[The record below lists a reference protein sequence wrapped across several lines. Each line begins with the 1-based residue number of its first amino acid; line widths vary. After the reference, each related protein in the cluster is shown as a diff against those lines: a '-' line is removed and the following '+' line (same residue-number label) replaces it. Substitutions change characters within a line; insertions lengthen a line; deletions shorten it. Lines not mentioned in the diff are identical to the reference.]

1 MEYIAPLQNLIDRFA
16 SIRGVGKKTAA
27 RYAFAVLNM
36 SDENAAAFAE
46 AIVSAK
52 RDICHCRICGNI
64 SESDVC
70 RICSDDRR
78 DHSVICVVEDER
90 TLMAI
95 EKVKEFNG
103 VYHVL
108 GGAISP
114 VNDMSPDKL
123 RISELTERVKEGGVR
138 EVILATNPTVDGEMT
153 AMYLGRLLTPYGV
166 KSTRLAYG
174 VPVGADIENADEITL
189 TRALDG
195 RREL

>member
-1 MEYIAPLQNLIDRFA
+1 MAPLQNLIDKFA

-36 SDENAAAFAE
+36 TDEAAGAFAE
-46 AIVSAK
+46 AIIAAK
-52 RDICHCRICGNI
+52 RDICHCSVCGNI
-64 SESDVC
+64 SDSDVC
-70 RICSDDRR
+70 KICSDERR
-78 DHSVICVVEDER
+78 DRSVICVVEDER

-95 EKVKEFNG
+95 EKVKEYKG

-123 RISELTERVKEGGVR
+123 RIAELMERVGSGSVG

-153 AMYLGRLLTPYGV
+153 AMYLGRLLASSGV
-166 KSTRLAYG
+166 KITRLAYG

-195 RREL
+195 RREI